1 MTLLCKHPLNNET
14 HPGLKLEKSS
24 KEDKWGVGDS
34 GGNLTAFLVV
44 VHYIVF
50 NCIKNY
56 YSFYNGF

>member
-1 MTLLCKHPLNNET
+1 MTLLCNHPLNET

-34 GGNLTAFLVV
+34 GGNLTAFLFV

-50 NCIKNY
+50 NCIKK
-56 YSFYNGF
+56 